1 MCYLIQAVDLY
12 VASLDIQ
19 VTDAANGTLVLS
31 LSDDDSVT
39 LCKRADVVLVLAPG
53 ASYAL
58 KDVRVDGGVVFG
70 VLSGIVSRGQVSSFV
85 DFSSSFALA
94 LDVHALCLSFGLQLL
109 AVVEF
114 ELVATLAGLPCC
126 ASNSLPFGGSSLLY
140 DFLHCGRAMYVLLQV
155 SQAPACFARLDKF
168 TVTMHIMPRPEVA
181 GRMNCHWPRLI

>member
-1 MCYLIQAVDLY
+1 MSYLIQAVDLY

-19 VTDAANGTLVLS
+19 VTDAANGTFVLS
-31 LSDDDSVT
+31 LGDDDSVT
-39 LCKRADVVLVLAPG
+39 LGKRADVVLVLAPG

-58 KDVRVDGGVVFG
+58 KDVRVDGGVVLG
-70 VLSGIVSRGQVSSFV
+70 VLSGIISRGQVSSFV

-114 ELVATLAGLPCC
+114 ELVATLAGLPCG
-126 ASNSLPFGGSSLLY
+126 ATNSLPFGGSRLLY
-140 DFLHCGRAMYVLLQV
+140 DFLHGGRAMCVLLQV

-181 GRMNCHWPRLI
+181 GRMDCHWPRLV